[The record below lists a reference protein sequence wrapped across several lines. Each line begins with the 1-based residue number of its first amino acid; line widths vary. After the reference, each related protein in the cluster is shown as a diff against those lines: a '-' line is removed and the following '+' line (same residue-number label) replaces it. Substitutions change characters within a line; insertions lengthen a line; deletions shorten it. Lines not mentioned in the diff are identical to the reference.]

1 MTARD
6 TKMNRTCFFRSFSS
20 PIGRI
25 YVAEADGRLVA
36 MGIRQSES
44 EFRECLVR
52 CGFRVSGGSTALLD
66 LAQRQ
71 IEEYLAGSRME
82 FDIPIEVLGTPFQ
95 KRVWESLVEIPY
107 GKILTYG
114 QVAARVGCPR
124 GARAVGQAV
133 GSNRIPIVIPC
144 HRVIASQGKLG
155 GFGCGLEVKRFL
167 LDLEGR
173 G

>member
-1 MTARD
+1 
-6 TKMNRTCFFRSFSS
+6 
-20 PIGRI
+20 
-25 YVAEADGRLVA
+25 
-36 MGIRQSES
+36 
-44 EFRECLVR
+44 
-52 CGFRVSGGSTALLD
+52 
-66 LAQRQ
+66 
-71 IEEYLAGSRME
+71 ME

-114 QVAARVGCPR
+114 QVAAGVGCPR